1 MCECGE
7 KVDSAAHTLEND
19 VCTVCGTEIVTYE
32 DEMIQLTAYNEYAT
46 APSMSAM
53 MPTAV

>member
-19 VCTVCGTEIVTYE
+19 VCTVCGTEIVTYQ